1 MFKRSG
7 SKVKT
12 LAKVLFVLQIVF
24 SCLIGVGVMIA
35 SIVLAATVWDDL
47 AVLVIVG
54 GIFGGILYIALGI
67 LFAWLSVLVMYAVG
81 ESAEK
86 AEQAAADT
94 AILRSN
100 LDYIQQQLAALQAAG
115 QQPSGQQSAD
125 PAYGYPAY

>member
-24 SCLIGVGVMIA
+24 SSLIGLGLMIA
-35 SIVLAATVWDDL
+35 GIVLAVTVWDDL

-67 LFAWLSVLVMYAVG
+67 LFAWLSVLVIYAVG

-94 AILRSN
+94 AILRAN
-100 LDYIQQQLAALQAAG
+100 LDYIRQQLAALQAAG
-115 QQPSGQQSAD
+115 QKPAE
-125 PAYGYPAY
+125 PAYNYPSY

>member
-1 MFKRSG
+1 
-7 SKVKT
+7 
-12 LAKVLFVLQIVF
+12 
-24 SCLIGVGVMIA
+24 MIA

-115 QQPSGQQSAD
+115 QQPSGQQPAD

>member
-115 QQPSGQQSAD
+115 QQPSGQQPAD

>member
-1 MFKRSG
+1 MFKQAG
-7 SKVKT
+7 AKVKT

-24 SCLIGVGVMIA
+24 SSLIGLGLMIA
-35 SIVLAATVWDDL
+35 GIVLAVTVWDDL

-67 LFAWLSVLVMYAVG
+67 LFAWLSVLVIYAVG

-94 AILRSN
+94 AILRAN
-100 LDYIQQQLAALQAAG
+100 LDYIRQQLAALQAAG
-115 QQPSGQQSAD
+115 QKPAE
-125 PAYGYPAY
+125 PAYNYPSY

>member
-1 MFKRSG
+1 MFKRAG
-7 SKVKT
+7 TKVKT

-24 SCLIGVGVMIA
+24 SSLIGLGLMIA
-35 SIVLAATVWDDL
+35 GIVLAVTVWDDL

-67 LFAWLSVLVMYAVG
+67 LFAWLSVLVIYAVG

-94 AILRSN
+94 AILRAN
-100 LDYIQQQLAALQAAG
+100 LDYIRQQLAALQAAG
-115 QQPSGQQSAD
+115 QKPAE
-125 PAYGYPAY
+125 PAYNYPSY